1 MSKVE
6 PREAFPDEP
15 EPSEPDTTAG
25 QGAAGRPAPPDGPP
39 PAAGAAPG
47 TLTGAAPHAVAG
59 ATAKSTPESAPDA
72 VAGALPGPG
81 AVTGGAPPG
90 SPVRGAVGP
99 GAAAGTVTTA
109 SSAAV
114 TDPRRD
120 TAGPAGGPPGGP
132 APAGGPPGRARGRG
146 GRRPVRRREALV
158 GLAFVAPM
166 LVLFLVFR
174 FGPTLGAA
182 FLSLTDYRLSG
193 EWTFIGAA
201 NYTRLLDDH
210 LFWESLGVTAVYTA
224 LYVPMTVLLALGT
237 AVLLHRTLWLRGFFR
252 GLFFLPY
259 VTSIVLAAVIWKWI
273 YEVED
278 GLLNAALGVLG
289 AGPVDFLGDD
299 SLVLPSIAAAT
310 AWKGFGYSML
320 ILLAGLQSIPREVVE
335 AATIDGA
342 SAWQR
347 FRWVTL
353 PLLRPVLFFVL
364 VIEAIQAFQVFDAM
378 YVMTAGGPVRAS
390 YSLVYFLY
398 DSGFKFFDFGYAS
411 AVGLVLFLI
420 VLVFSLIQ
428 RRLIGR
434 EED

>member
-6 PREAFPDEP
+6 PREAFPEEP
-15 EPSEPDTTAG
+15 DPSEPG
-25 QGAAGRPAPPDGPP
+25 SPAGRDAAACPSLPVGSPVIGAPV
-39 PAAGAAPG
+39 AGAAVVGGPVAPPG
-47 TLTGAAPHAVAG
+47 AEPRAG
-59 ATAKSTPESAPDA
+59 APVRPARPVGVPPDVPA
-72 VAGALPGPG
+72 DVPAGPG
-81 AVTGGAPPG
+81 APSRA
-90 SPVRGAVGP
+90 
-99 GAAAGTVTTA
+99 
-109 SSAAV
+109 
-114 TDPRRD
+114 
-120 TAGPAGGPPGGP
+120 GPPGK
-132 APAGGPPGRARGRG
+132 GRG
-146 GRRPVRRREALV
+146 DGRRSPARRREALV
-158 GLAFVAPM
+158 GLAFVGPM
-166 LVLFLVFR
+166 LVLFLIFR

-193 EWTFIGAA
+193 EWDFIGAG
-201 NYTRLLDDH
+201 NYARLLGDD
-210 LFWESLGVTAVYTA
+210 LFWQSLGVTAVYTA

-278 GLLNAALGVLG
+278 GPLNAVLG
-289 AGPVDFLGDD
+289 ALGTGPVDFLGDA
-299 SLVLPSIAAAT
+299 SLVLPSIAAAS

-320 ILLAGLQSIPREVVE
+320 ILLAGLQSIPREVAE

-411 AVGLVLFLI
+411 AIGLVLFLI
-420 VLVFSLIQ
+420 VLVFSLVQ

>member
-1 MSKVE
+1 MSKLAADEVAPEE
-6 PREAFPDEP
+6 PLPEAGP
-15 EPSEPDTTAG
+15 EPGEGGGGPGVS
-25 QGAAGRPAPPDGPP
+25 AGRSRI
-39 PAAGAAPG
+39 
-47 TLTGAAPHAVAG
+47 L
-59 ATAKSTPESAPDA
+59 
-72 VAGALPGPG
+72 
-81 AVTGGAPPG
+81 
-90 SPVRGAVGP
+90 
-99 GAAAGTVTTA
+99 
-109 SSAAV
+109 
-114 TDPRRD
+114 
-120 TAGPAGGPPGGP
+120 
-132 APAGGPPGRARGRG
+132 
-146 GRRPVRRREALV
+146 RRREALV

-166 LVLFLVFR
+166 LALFIVFR

-193 EWTFIGAA
+193 EWTFTGAG
-201 NYTRLLDDH
+201 NYTRLLQDD

-224 LYVPMTVLLALGT
+224 LYVPMTVALALGT

-278 GLLNAALGVLG
+278 GLLNATLG
-289 AGPVDFLGDD
+289 ALSLGPVDFLGSE
-299 SLVLPSIAAAT
+299 SLVLPSIAAAS

-320 ILLAGLQSIPREVVE
+320 ILLAGLQSIPREVTE

-342 SAWQR
+342 NGWQR

-364 VIEAIQAFQVFDAM
+364 VIEAITGFQVFDAM

-411 AVGLVLFLI
+411 AVGLVLFLV

-434 EED
+434 DTD

>member
-1 MSKVE
+1 MSKVAADE
-6 PREAFPDEP
+6 LAPDEGL
-15 EPSEPDTTAG
+15 PDEGGTA
-25 QGAAGRPAPPDGPP
+25 RDAPRTG
-39 PAAGAAPG
+39 APG
-47 TLTGAAPHAVAG
+47 
-59 ATAKSTPESAPDA
+59 
-72 VAGALPGPG
+72 
-81 AVTGGAPPG
+81 G
-90 SPVRGAVGP
+90 SG
-99 GAAAGTVTTA
+99 
-109 SSAAV
+109 
-114 TDPRRD
+114 RRR
-120 TAGPAGGPPGGP
+120 
-132 APAGGPPGRARGRG
+132 RAR
-146 GRRPVRRREALV
+146 RRHEALT

-166 LVLFLVFR
+166 LVLFAVFR

-193 EWTFIGAA
+193 AWTFIGAE
-201 NYTRLLDDH
+201 NYVRLLHDDV
-210 LFWESLGVTAVYTA
+210 FWESLGVTTVYTA
-224 LYVPMTVLLALGT
+224 LYVPMTVALALGT
-237 AVLLHRTLWLRGFFR
+237 AVLLHRTVWARGFFR

-259 VTSIVLAAVIWKWI
+259 VTSVVLAAVVWKWI
-273 YEVED
+273 YNVED
-278 GLLNAALGVLG
+278 GLLNASLGVIG
-289 AGPVDFLGDD
+289 IGPVDFLGSD
-299 SLVLPSIAAAT
+299 SLVLPSIAAAS

-320 ILLAGLQSIPREVVE
+320 ILLAGLQSIPREVNE

-342 SAWQR
+342 NGWQR

-411 AVGLVLFLI
+411 AIGLVLFLV

-434 EED
+434 DTD

>member
-6 PREAFPDEP
+6 PRA
-15 EPSEPDTTAG
+15 
-25 QGAAGRPAPPDGPP
+25 
-39 PAAGAAPG
+39 AAPG
-47 TLTGAAPHAVAG
+47 EPER
-59 ATAKSTPESAPDA
+59 TPRPVVEP
-72 VAGALPGPG
+72 VPLPAGPG
-81 AVTGGAPPG
+81 
-90 SPVRGAVGP
+90 R
-99 GAAAGTVTTA
+99 
-109 SSAAV
+109 
-114 TDPRRD
+114 
-120 TAGPAGGPPGGP
+120 
-132 APAGGPPGRARGRG
+132 PGRRARLS
-146 GRRPVRRREALV
+146 PARRREAWI

-166 LVLFLVFR
+166 LALFAVFR
-174 FGPTLGAA
+174 FGPTIGAA
-182 FLSLTDYRLSG
+182 LLSLTDYRLNG
-193 EWTFIGAA
+193 EWTFIGVA
-201 NYTRLLDDH
+201 NYTRLLGDD

-224 LYVPMTVLLALGT
+224 VYVPMTVLLALGT
-237 AVLLHRTLWLRGFFR
+237 AVLLHRTVWLRGFFR

-278 GLLNAALGVLG
+278 GLLNASLGALGL
-289 AGPVDFLGDD
+289 GPVDFLGDER
-299 SLVLPSIAAAT
+299 LVLPSIAATA

-320 ILLAGLQSIPREVVE
+320 ILLAGLQSVPREVTE
-335 AATIDGA
+335 AAVIDGA

-411 AVGLVLFLI
+411 AIGLVLFLV

-434 EED
+434 ETD